1 MPEKRNYLLGYGER
15 LTAPVEIAS
24 GGGPKTPP
32 YSFEEARRRL
42 APMLASTA
50 SAFDGLPDKVCP
62 NGEAVASITLHPEYY
77 AKSHFPA
84 GFLQSGGLRAVGSRA
99 RRVRPDKRSR
109 DREPEEAVTT
119 ELFVAGSRSSFHRL
133 ADEVPRWRQD
143 STGARHLPA
152 IEQVSA
158 IDVEERMRPLTK
170 SREML
175 PLEVVLHASE
185 RPRDRFILAA
195 FEAYLRDLGLDPD
208 LERIF
213 FAGKLCFLRLRATER
228 QARDV
233 ARFSF
238 LRVVREMPKLRTTHP
253 ILRGE
258 PPLER
263 TIELPQ
269 RDVLDPNLRV
279 AVFDGGLPET
289 SPLTAWASALDGPGV
304 GESKPELLWHG
315 STVTSAILFGSVAGD
330 QAARPLCRVDHHRV
344 LDKSSYD
351 DPFELYE
358 VLERVKAVLAQGN
371 YEFVNLSIGPALA
384 VDDDDVH
391 AWTAVLDEHLSDG
404 RTLATIAAG
413 NTGEEPEDPI
423 LQNWRIQVP
432 SDCVNGLT
440 VGASDRRNGNWA
452 RASYSSKGPGRS
464 PGIVKPDVIAF
475 GGSRHEP
482 FWVTDPDAHG
492 SVVTTAGTSYAAP
505 VAMRSALAVRAH
517 FGPVLSPLA
526 IKALLIHSTDP
537 GTQLRDE
544 SGWGRLPVDLD
555 DLVICPDGCVRVVY
569 QDEITAARYRRI
581 HLPLPQER
589 LTGRVHITATFCF
602 ATPVD
607 PEHPGNYTKSGLS
620 VVFRPNRSRFSREDA
635 IHADTSPFFQP
646 AGLYATE
653 RQLRGDAHKWET
665 CLHRRVGKLAQSLNG
680 PVFDIHYNARS
691 ESHDDA
697 SADKIRY
704 ALVLTVEAPRVKDLY
719 DRVVRTY
726 RAQLQPLLPI
736 VEVPVRAG
744 TG

>member
-15 LTAPVEIAS
+15 LTAPVDVAV

-42 APMLASTA
+42 APMLANTA
-50 SAFDGLPDKVCP
+50 VAFDGLPDKACP

-77 AKSHFPA
+77 AKSYFPA
-84 GFLQSGGLRAVGSRA
+84 GFLRSGGLRAVGSRA
-99 RRVRPDKRSR
+99 RRVRPYKRSR

-133 ADEVPRWRQD
+133 ADEVPRWRRA

-158 IDVEERMRPLTK
+158 IKTKDRMRPLTEGP
-170 SREML
+170 EML

-185 RPRDRFILAA
+185 RPGDRFILAA
-195 FEAYLRDLGLDPD
+195 FEAYVRDLGLDPD

-213 FAGKLCFLRLRATER
+213 FAGKLCFLRLRATAP

-238 LRVVREMPKLRTTHP
+238 LRTVREMPKLRTTEP
-253 ILRGE
+253 ILRAE
-258 PPLER
+258 RSLKR
-263 TIELPQ
+263 TIALPQ
-269 RDVLDPNLRV
+269 QDVLDPNLRV

-289 SPLTAWASALDGPGV
+289 SPLTPWANALDGPGV
-304 GESKPELLWHG
+304 GESDSELLWHG
-315 STVTSAILFGSVAGD
+315 STVTSALLFGSVSGTRAE
-330 QAARPLCRVDHHRV
+330 RPLCRVDHHRV
-344 LDKSSYD
+344 LDKNSYD

-358 VLERVKAVLAQGN
+358 VLERVKAVLAQRN

-404 RTLATIAAG
+404 RSLATIAAG
-413 NTGEEPEDPI
+413 NTGEEPEDP
-423 LQNWRIQVP
+423 LLRNWRVQVP

-440 VGASDRRNGNWA
+440 VGASDRPDGNWA
-452 RASYSSKGPGRS
+452 RASYSSRGPGRS
-464 PGIVKPDVIAF
+464 PGIVKPDIVAF
-475 GGSRHEP
+475 GGSLRQP
-482 FWVTDPDAHG
+482 FWVTDPDSLG
-492 SVVTTAGTSYAAP
+492 SALNTAGTSYAAP
-505 VAMRSALAVRAH
+505 LAMRSALAVRTH

-537 GTQLRDE
+537 GTHLRDE
-544 SGWGRLPVDLD
+544 YGWGLLPVGLK
-555 DLVICPDGCVRVVY
+555 DLVICPDGCVRIVY
-569 QDEITAARYRRI
+569 QDEITASRYRRI

-589 LTGRVHITATFCF
+589 LTGRVNITATFCF

-607 PEHPGNYTKSGLS
+607 PEHAGNYTKSGLS
-620 VVFRPNRSRFSREDA
+620 VVFRPNRSKFSREDA
-635 IHADTSPFFQP
+635 IHADTAPFFQP
-646 AGLYATE
+646 GDLYATE
-653 RQLRGDAHKWET
+653 RQLRADAHKWET
-665 CLHRRVGKLAQSLNG
+665 CLHRRVGKLARILNG

-691 ESHDDA
+691 GSRDDTT
-697 SADKIRY
+697 ADKIRY
-704 ALVLTVEAPRVKDLY
+704 ALVLTVEAPRVSDLY

>member
-15 LTAPVEIAS
+15 LTAPVDIVS
-24 GGGPKTPP
+24 GGGPKTSP

-42 APMLASTA
+42 APMLASA
-50 SAFDGLPDKVCP
+50 ALAFDGLPDKACP

-84 GFLQSGGLRAVGSRA
+84 GFLRSGGLRAVGSRA
-99 RRVRPDKRSR
+99 RRVRPDKRSH

-133 ADEVPRWRQD
+133 AEEVPRWRLD
-143 STGARHLPA
+143 STGGRHLPA

-158 IDVEERMRPLTK
+158 VKAEERMRPLTK
-170 SREML
+170 GREML

-185 RPRDRFILAA
+185 RPRDRFILVA
-195 FEAYLRDLGLDPD
+195 FEAYLRDFGLDPD

-213 FAGKLCFLRLRATER
+213 FAGKLCFLRLRATAR
-228 QARDV
+228 QAHDV

-253 ILRGE
+253 ILRGKS
-258 PPLER
+258 PPKR

-269 RDVLDPNLRV
+269 RVVLDPNLRI

-289 SPLTAWASALDGPGV
+289 SPLTAWVNALDGPGV

-315 STVTSAILFGSVAGD
+315 STVTSAILFGSIAGD
-330 QAARPLCRVDHHRV
+330 HADRPLCRVDHHRV
-344 LDKSSYD
+344 LDKNSYD

-371 YEFVNLSIGPALA
+371 YEVVNLSIGPALA
-384 VDDDDVH
+384 VDDEDVH

-423 LQNWRIQVP
+423 LQNWRVQVP

-464 PGIVKPDVIAF
+464 PGIVKPDIIAF

-482 FWVTDPDAHG
+482 FWVTDPYAHG

-505 VAMRSALAVRAH
+505 VAMRSALAIRAH

-537 GTQLRDE
+537 GTHLRDE
-544 SGWGRLPVDLD
+544 FGWGRLPVDLN

-581 HLPLPQER
+581 YLPLPQER
-589 LTGRVHITATFCF
+589 LTGRVHITATICF

-620 VVFRPNRSRFSREDA
+620 VVFRPNRSRFSVSSGDGRNP
-635 IHADTSPFFQP
+635 SPLGEEKIVVLWSRASLQ
-646 AGLYATE
+646 A
-653 RQLRGDAHKWET
+653 RSAHE
-665 CLHRRVGKLAQSLNG
+665 NG
-680 PVFDIHYNARS
+680 PK
-691 ESHDDA
+691 
-697 SADKIRY
+697 SAHRLDTEIS
-704 ALVLTVEAPRVKDLY
+704 
-719 DRVVRTY
+719 
-726 RAQLQPLLPI
+726 
-736 VEVPVRAG
+736 
-744 TG
+744 